1 MRPTDFTNQRDRL
14 HKVVENALNGATYLS
29 SRDEDGRVLLLE
41 AKRAGKYVF
50 VRFRGVRQSDATAT
64 PESGAGLRFIGVGSA
79 DKFSLLRFFFPFARP
94 GSGAA
99 RVRIEAGSAR
109 LDIVCEDAEW
119 WESDTPNA
127 SG

>member
-14 HKVVENALNGATYLS
+14 RKVVENALNGATYLS
-29 SRDEDGRVLLLE
+29 SREEDGRMLLLQ
-41 AKRAGKYVF
+41 ARRAGKYVF

-64 PESGAGLRFIGVGSA
+64 PDAGVGIRFVNVGSSE
-79 DKFSLLRFFFPFARP
+79 KFSLVRLFFPFVRT

-99 RVRIEAGSAR
+99 RVRIEAGAAR